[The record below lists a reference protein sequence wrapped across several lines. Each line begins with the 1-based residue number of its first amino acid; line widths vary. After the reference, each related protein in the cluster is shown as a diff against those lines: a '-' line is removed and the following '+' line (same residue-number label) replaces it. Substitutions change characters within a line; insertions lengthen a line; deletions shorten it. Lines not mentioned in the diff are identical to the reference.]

1 MTGRR
6 AVGPVDTLW
15 LRADRPENLMV
26 IDAVLWLDA
35 PIEVDRLRSLVQRR
49 IVDRFPVFHQR
60 LAPDLLPLTPKQ
72 WEDDPEFDLDHH
84 VHVRDLQP
92 PADEATLAA
101 YVEAQMQEP
110 FDMQRPLWQVHVLQ
124 GYEGGAA
131 IVARFHHAIAD
142 GIALVQVLL
151 SLTDETPDGDLLDD
165 DATADEPARTFAVP
179 GLDLALKAAGQ
190 ATRLL
195 RPSVVTDALTLVQ
208 QTAHIADK
216 LLLRSLP
223 PSPIL
228 GEPGIAKHAV
238 WSQPH
243 RLTEIKRIGRS
254 TGATVNDVL
263 VAAVSGAVADYVA
276 EHGGDPMDLTTMVP
290 VNLRDLDKPL
300 PRELGNKFAL
310 AMLPLPS
317 GVTSPRG
324 RLASAK
330 QRMDAI
336 KSSPEAVITFSL
348 INAIGFTNRNVE
360 NVLVNFFSGKAIGV
374 TTNVMGP
381 LTGRYLAG
389 ARVEG
394 ALGWVPGSGRQ
405 TLGVCIFSYDNTV
418 RVGFKTDATVVPD
431 AEMLVEAFDAE
442 LDELARLT
450 HASH

>member
-35 PIEVDRLRSLVQRR
+35 PVEVDRLKALVQRR
-49 IVDRFPVFHQR
+49 IVDRFPVFRQR
-60 LAPDLLPLTPKQ
+60 LAADLLPFAPKQ
-72 WEDDPEFDLDHH
+72 WEDDPDFDLSYH
-84 VHVRDLQP
+84 VHVRDLEP
-92 PADEATLAA
+92 PADEGSLAT
-101 YVEAQMQEP
+101 YVEAQMHVP
-110 FDMQRPLWQVHVLQ
+110 FDMHRPLWQMHVLQ
-124 GYEGGAA
+124 GFEGGSA

-151 SLTDETPDGDLLDD
+151 SLTDERPDGDLVLD
-165 DATADEPARTFAVP
+165 AGTAEEPARTFAVP

-195 RPSVVTDALTLVQ
+195 RPSVVSDALTLVQ

-223 PSPIL
+223 PSPVL
-228 GEPGIAKHAV
+228 GEPGIPKRAV

-243 RLTEIKRIGRS
+243 RLSEIKRIGRS
-254 TGATVNDVL
+254 SGATVNDVL
-263 VAAVSGAVADYVA
+263 VAAVSGAVAEYVA
-276 EHGGDPMDLTTMVP
+276 FHGGDPMDLTTMVP

-324 RLASAK
+324 RLAAAK

-336 KSSPEAVITFSL
+336 KSSPEAVITFGL
-348 INAIGFTNRNVE
+348 ISAIGFTNRNVE

-381 LTGRYLAG
+381 LSGRFLAG

-418 RVGFKTDATVVPD
+418 RVGFKTDATVMPD
-431 AEMLVEAFDAE
+431 AERLVEAFDVE
-442 LDELARLT
+442 LDELTRLT
-450 HASH
+450 RASH

>member
-1 MTGRR
+1 MSGRR

-35 PIEVDRLRSLVQRR
+35 PVEIDRLRAVVQSR
-49 IVDRFPVFHQR
+49 IVDRYPVFHQR
-60 LAPDLLPLTPKQ
+60 LAPDLFPFAPKQ
-72 WEDDPEFDLDHH
+72 WEDDPEFDLALH
-84 VHVRDLQP
+84 VHVRQLEP
-92 PADEATLAA
+92 PADEASLAA
-101 YVEAQMQEP
+101 YVEAQMQVP
-110 FDMQRPLWQVHVLQ
+110 FDLHRPLWQMHVLQ
-124 GYEGGAA
+124 GFEGGAA

-151 SLTDETPDGDLLDD
+151 SLTDEAPDGDLMTDVD
-165 DATADEPARTFAVP
+165 TADEPARTFAVP

-195 RPSVVTDALTLVQ
+195 RPSVVSDAVTLVQ

-228 GEPGIAKHAV
+228 GMPGIPKRAV

-243 RLTEIKRIGRS
+243 RLSEVKRIGRS
-254 TGATVNDVL
+254 SGATVNDVL
-263 VAAVSGAVADYVA
+263 VAAVSGAIAEYVA
-276 EHGGDPMDLTTMVP
+276 SRGGDPMDLTTMVP

-324 RLASAK
+324 RLAAAK

-336 KSSPEAVITFSL
+336 KSSPEAVITFGL
-348 INAIGFTNRNVE
+348 INAIGFTNRNIQ

-381 LTGRYLAG
+381 MTGRYLVG
-389 ARVEG
+389 ARVDG
-394 ALGWVPGSGRQ
+394 ALGWVPGSGHQ
-405 TLGVCIFSYDNTV
+405 TVGVCIFSYDNTV
-418 RVGFKTDATVVPD
+418 RVGFKTDTTIVPD
-431 AEMLVEAFDAE
+431 AERLVEAFDAE
-442 LDELARLT
+442 LDELTRLT
-450 HASH
+450 HATR

>member
-35 PIEVDRLRSLVQRR
+35 PVDVDRLRVLVARR

-60 LAPDLLPLTPKQ
+60 LAVDHLPLAPRQ
-72 WEDDPEFDLDHH
+72 WEDDPEFSLDHH
-84 VHVRDLQP
+84 IRVVALSS
-92 PADEATLAA
+92 PADEDAIAA
-101 YVEAQMQEP
+101 YVESQMHVA
-110 FDMQRPLWQVHVLQ
+110 FDMARPLWEMHVLQ
-124 GYEGGAA
+124 GFEGGSA

-151 SLTDETPDGDLLDD
+151 SLTDETPDGDLMLEEDVE
-165 DATADEPARTFAVP
+165 EPARTFAVP

-195 RPSVVTDALTLVQ
+195 RPSVVSDAFTLVQ

-223 PSPIL
+223 PSPVL
-228 GEPGIAKHAV
+228 GEPGIPKRAV

-243 RLTEIKRIGRS
+243 RLSDIKRIGR
-254 TGATVNDVL
+254 TAGATVNDVL
-263 VAAVSGAVADYVA
+263 VAAVSGAVAVYVD
-276 EHGGDPMDLTTMVP
+276 EHGGDAMDLTTMVP

-317 GVTSPRG
+317 GIASPRA
-324 RLASAK
+324 RLAAAK

-336 KSSPEAVITFSL
+336 KSSPEAIITFGI

-381 LTGRYLAG
+381 ITGRYLAG
-389 ARVEG
+389 ARVVG
-394 ALGWVPGSGRQ
+394 ALGWVPGSGKQ
-405 TLGVCIFSYDNTV
+405 TVGVCIFSYDDTV
-418 RVGFKTDATVVPD
+418 RVGFKTDATIVPD
-431 AEMLVEAFDAE
+431 AERLVEAFDAE
-442 LDELARLT
+442 IDELARLT
-450 HASH
+450 RASH

>member
-35 PIEVDRLRSLVQRR
+35 PVEVDRLKAVVQHR
-49 IVDRFPVFHQR
+49 IIDRFPVFHQR
-60 LAPDLLPLTPKQ
+60 LAPDLLPLAPKQ

-84 VHVRDLQP
+84 VHVRELAP
-92 PADEATLAA
+92 PADEASLAA
-101 YVEAQMQEP
+101 YVEAQMEVP
-110 FDMQRPLWQVHVLQ
+110 FDMHRPLWQMHVLQ
-124 GYEGGAA
+124 GFEGGAA

-151 SLTDETPDGDLLDD
+151 SLTDEDPDGDLASLEP
-165 DATADEPARTFAVP
+165 AEEPARTFAVP

-195 RPSVVTDALTLVQ
+195 RPSVLSDAVTLVQ

-228 GEPGIAKHAV
+228 GEPGIPKRAV

-243 RLTEIKRIGRS
+243 RLSEIKRIGRG

-263 VAAVSGAVADYVA
+263 VAAVSGAVAYYVA

-336 KSSPEAVITFSL
+336 KASPEAVITFSL

-360 NVLVNFFSGKAIGV
+360 NVLVNFFSGKAMGV

-389 ARVEG
+389 ARVMG

-405 TLGVCIFSYDNTV
+405 TVGVCIFSYDNTV

-431 AEMLVEAFDAE
+431 AERLVEAFDAE

-450 HASH
+450 HSTH